1 MANAGTVTV
10 DFAAE
15 TAKFTAELKKVNSQ
29 LKGMESSFKSVEK
42 IAKGALSFFSAGL
55 VINFAKG
62 LATAAGE
69 LDRLNQKTG
78 IAVET
83 LSRLQF
89 AAKQSDIEFSQLTT
103 GITQFQNRLAKG
115 DADDAIRRLGLELFK
130 IRELD
135 TETQLLEISKGLLTL
150 DTQAEKVAASMELF
164 GKAGADLLPFLL
176 QGPDAIK
183 ELTAESDRLGATI
196 DAKTVAALDRA
207 EKAVNRLT
215 SAFSGLAT
223 QALAGLSS
231 LILGPEEA
239 TAQQEFN
246 RLFEQRV
253 DILEQLARVQALPDP
268 FGLNERSIEVLT
280 GRLEALT
287 PRLQELQEARRQAI
301 LNSQAEAAQTQAR
314 ALQDAQA
321 ASQITD
327 LGSLSVGLSPEQQEQ
342 IELQEIERNQRLL
355 DARLTFNEQLNQI
368 TAENGEVLLGQI
380 NDQAQQQFDAE
391 QFWIQK
397 RIDDKR
403 AEVETLNRIQQDGY
417 NAAYTLLTAYG
428 GKYRKYAQIL
438 LAFDKAKAIAN
449 IIVETQISASKA
461 MSTYGY
467 PLGLAAAAG
476 AIAFGAARIAAVA
489 STVIGSSNSP
499 AIGSPGNPAFT
510 NSTNTSVQPDE
521 RATSDATRTTQVIF
535 NGPVY
540 NTDDFQRSIVDALK
554 DVTDRDVII
563 FSGNSAQ
570 AQVIR
575 AA

>member
-1 MANAGTVTV
+1 MASAGTVTV

-15 TAKFTAELKKVNSQ
+15 TAKFTAELKKVNDR
-29 LKGMESSFKSVEK
+29 LKGMESSFKSVEN
-42 IAKGALSFFSAGL
+42 IAKGALSFFSAS
-55 VINFAKG
+55 VITGFAKS
-62 LATAAGE
+62 LNTAAGE

-150 DTQAEKVAASMELF
+150 DSQAARVAASMELF

-176 QGPDAIK
+176 QGPEAIK
-183 ELTAESDRLGATI
+183 DLTAESDRLGATI

-223 QALAGLSS
+223 QALAGLSM
-231 LILGPEEA
+231 LFLGPEQATEA
-239 TAQQEFN
+239 QEFN
-246 RLFEQRV
+246 RLIEERV
-253 DILEQLARVQALPDP
+253 GILEQLARVQALPDP

-301 LNSQAEAAQTQAR
+301 LNSQAEAAQAQAR
-314 ALQDAQA
+314 QLQA
-321 ASQITD
+321 AEEAAQITD
-327 LGSLSVGLSPEQQEQ
+327 LGTLSVGLSPEQIEQ
-342 IELQEIERNQRLL
+342 AELQEIERNQRLL

-368 TAENGEVLLGQI
+368 TAESGDQLLEQI
-380 NDQAQQQFDAE
+380 NQQEQQRFDAE

-397 RIDDKR
+397 RIDDKA
-403 AEVETLNRIQQDGY
+403 AEVEQLNRIQQAGY

-449 IIVETQISASKA
+449 IIVETQVSASKA

-489 STVIGSSNSP
+489 STVIGSNNAP
-499 AIGSPGNPAFT
+499 AVGSPGNPVFT
-510 NSTNTSVQPDE
+510 NNADTSFQREE
-521 RATSDATRTTQVIF
+521 RPTADAQRTIQVIL
-535 NGPVY
+535 NGNVY
-540 NTDDFQRSIVDALK
+540 NTDDFRSSVADALK
-554 DVTDRDVII
+554 ELDDIDAVI
-563 FSGNSAQ
+563 FSPTGAQ

-575 AA
+575 G